1 MSKGRSDGYGEHS
14 VPDEKSNNRMFGD
27 NALFP
32 GNFGV
37 CYICNNGGNGGSD
50 KIGKPY
56 KIVVFDDK
64 IGKNCKKDVVEQSN
78 TNANNNITYGVSA
91 GSYIFDGAFIF
102 GSVRGSW
109 LIGTHSLI
117 IPRLDKS
124 GNVRYNICVYRRRG
138 FDE

>member
-1 MSKGRSDGYGEHS
+1 MSKSWSDGYGEHS

-64 IGKNCKKDVVEQSN
+64 IGKNCEKGIIKDGDADAYYKVAESM
-78 TNANNNITYGVSA
+78 
-91 GSYIFDGAFIF
+91 F
-102 GSVRGSW
+102 GSF
-109 LIGTHSLI
+109 
-117 IPRLDKS
+117 D
-124 GNVRYNICVYRRRG
+124 ICLCV
-138 FDE
+138 